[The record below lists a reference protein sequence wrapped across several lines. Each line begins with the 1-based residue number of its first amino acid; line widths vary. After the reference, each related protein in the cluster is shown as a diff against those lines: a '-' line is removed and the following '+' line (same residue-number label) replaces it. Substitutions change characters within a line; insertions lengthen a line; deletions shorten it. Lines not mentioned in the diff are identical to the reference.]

1 MPADWRDLF
10 VNWSDPSDPRN
21 LAHPDSPVGGAGPGF
36 SKPTGP
42 KNPPTPSPVPH
53 PDSPVGKLY
62 PYQKDLGKNRTTTRI
77 QSLLAVDLG
86 HRAALWPIS
95 PIGGSVS
102 RIILAITSEAS
113 PSPPN
118 TSAPTS
124 SVPSS
129 SRAHRI
135 TRHSLRLF

>member
-77 QSLLAVDLG
+77 QSVLAVDLG

-102 RIILAITSEAS
+102 RIFSAIPSATF
-113 PSPPN
+113 PSPP
-118 TSAPTS
+118 TPSPPHTPGPAPS
-124 SVPSS
+124 QVKPLSLPSPP
-129 SRAHRI
+129 
-135 TRHSLRLF
+135 